1 MVVCLVACLV
11 VCFDVFGV
19 WALLNRTNDKQS
31 SDLLC
36 LLFVLSCAQ
45 VEFHLPGP
53 EQRLSMLK
61 MYFDKYIT
69 HAEGAEGG
77 SGSGGLQMPWKKL
90 ARTIGTHDIGS
101 NNSGEEDEE
110 VVSNEEAIMNKL
122 TKYAEDLTEGFSGR
136 EIEKVAIAWQAAAY
150 GSEVGDLTEEMMDE
164 VIRTYAEQAQAKRN
178 WR

>member
-1 MVVCLVACLV
+1 MVLVLGQCCTAQIKNNHLTC
-11 VCFDVFGV
+11 
-19 WALLNRTNDKQS
+19 S
-31 SDLLC
+31 SMC
-36 LLFVLSCAQ
+36 VQ

-101 NNSGEEDEE
+101 NNSGEEGEE
-110 VVSNEEAIMNKL
+110 GGEGEVDVSNEEAIMNKL
-122 TKYAEDLTEGFSGR
+122 MEYAEDLTEGFSGR